1 MRVCPLFDFRLLV
14 LVTIAPVAA
23 LAQQVPDAG
32 SVQRDTSPPVLVE
45 PRPSEKFDFD
55 AVNSTERPKPGGP
68 QLSVA
73 RLEFSGNTVFT
84 TDALK
89 GVVQALIQQPL
100 DLAGLRDLTDR
111 ISSHYEAAGYPF
123 AKAFLPPQDVKDGTL
138 QVLILEGRYGSIE
151 TTGDTR
157 LAAGGQSFLRGLER
171 GAPIQSAPLE
181 RRLLLLKDQPG
192 IEISPLIR
200 PGEEPGT
207 GDLIV
212 TVSRTPRI
220 VGDVGYD
227 NYGSLYTGEHRA
239 LINLQFDSPFRL
251 GDQVLLRAIKSSESL
266 WLGNVSYSLPIG
278 GRGLR
283 ATVGHAR
290 TAYELGGVFSSL
302 DASGTADSTSAGL
315 SYSWIRSSVTNVVLS
330 ANFEHKALRDQTRA
344 VDSDER
350 KTSRALSLGVQ
361 FDRRLGNGV
370 YFGSLRI
377 NPGRLKMDSA
387 LAAVDAASGRRSK
400 GGFTTFNLDLVTLQ
414 SVGTTGLSFYGRM
427 SAQSSD
433 QNLDSS
439 EKLSLG
445 GPYGV
450 RAYPLSEGSGD
461 QGALVQ
467 LELRSSAGPFAPF
480 AFVDAG
486 KARLNAVTDSLV
498 SKLPKN
504 SRSISGAGLGV
515 RVNRGGLSAEAVA
528 AWRLQGGAPLAEEG
542 NSKSRFWLTMSYRF
556 NAR

>member
-1 MRVCPLFDFRLLV
+1 MGSLLV
-14 LVTIAPVAA
+14 LGTIAPVTAF
-23 LAQQVPDAG
+23 AQQVPDAG
-32 SVQRDTSPPVLVE
+32 RVQRENSPPVLAE
-45 PRPSEKFDFD
+45 PGPSEEFDFS
-55 AVNSTERPKPGGP
+55 ALNSTERPQPGGP

-84 TDALK
+84 AGALK
-89 GVVQALIQQPL
+89 SVVQELIQQPL

-111 ISSHYEAAGYPF
+111 ISSHYEAVGYPF
-123 AKAFLPPQDVKDGTL
+123 AKAYLPPQGVKDGTL
-138 QVLILEGRYGSIE
+138 QVTILEGRYGSIE
-151 TTGDTR
+151 TAGDAR

-171 GAPIQSAPLE
+171 GAPIQSGPLE

-192 IEISPLIR
+192 VEISPLIR
-200 PGEEPGT
+200 AGEEPGT

-212 TVSRTPRI
+212 AVSRTPRI

-239 LINLQFDSPFRL
+239 LVNLQSDSPFRL

-278 GRGLR
+278 GSGLR

-302 DASGTADSTSAGL
+302 EASGTADSTSAGL
-315 SYSWIRSSVTNVVLS
+315 SYSWIRSSSANIVLS
-330 ANFEHKALRDQTRA
+330 ATFEHKKLRDETRA
-344 VDSDER
+344 VESDER
-350 KTSRALSLGVQ
+350 KSSRLVSLGVQ
-361 FDRRLGNGV
+361 FDRRHDNGV
-370 YFGSLRI
+370 IFGSLRV

-387 LAAVDAASGRRSK
+387 LAALDAQSGRRAK
-400 GGFTTFNLDLVTLQ
+400 GGFTTFNLDLATLQ
-414 SVGTTGLSFYGRM
+414 SVGATGLTFYGRM
-427 SAQSSD
+427 SAQRSD

-439 EKLSLG
+439 EKVSLG

-450 RAYPLSEGSGD
+450 RAYPVSEGNAD
-461 QGALVQ
+461 QGTLLQ
-467 LELRSSAGPFAPF
+467 LELRSSVGSLSPF
-480 AFVDAG
+480 AFFDVGEAQ
-486 KARLNAVTDSLV
+486 LNAAPDGLV
-498 SKLPKN
+498 SKPSKN

-515 RVNRGGLSAEAVA
+515 RINRGGLSAEAVA
-528 AWRLQGGAPLAEEG
+528 AWRLHGGAPLAEDG
-542 NSKSRFWLTMSYRF
+542 NAKSRFWLTTSYRF

>member
-1 MRVCPLFDFRLLV
+1 MGSLLV
-14 LVTIAPVAA
+14 LGTIAPITAF
-23 LAQQVPDAG
+23 AQQVPDAG

-45 PRPSEKFDFD
+45 PKPSEKFDFD
-55 AVNSTERPKPGGP
+55 AVNSTEQPKPGGP
-68 QLSVA
+68 QLRVA

-84 TDALK
+84 SDSLK
-89 GVVQALIQQPL
+89 SVVHELVQQPL

-123 AKAFLPPQDVKDGTL
+123 AKAYLPPQGVKDGAL
-138 QVLILEGRYGSIE
+138 QVTILEGRYGSIE
-151 TTGDTR
+151 TAGDAR
-157 LAAGGQSFLRGLER
+157 LAAGGQSFLGGLER
-171 GAPIQSAPLE
+171 GAPIQSGPLE

-192 IEISPLIR
+192 VEIFPLIR
-200 PGEEPGT
+200 AGEEPGT

-212 TVSRTPRI
+212 TLSRTPRI
-220 VGDVGYD
+220 AGDVGYD

-239 LINLQFDSPFRL
+239 LINLQSDSPFRL

-278 GRGLR
+278 SHGLR

-302 DASGTADSTSAGL
+302 EASGTADSTSAGL

-330 ANFEHKALRDQTRA
+330 GNFEHKELRDQTRA

-350 KTSRALSLGVQ
+350 KRSRALSLGVQ
-361 FDRRLGNGV
+361 FDRRRGNGV
-370 YFGSLRI
+370 YFGSFRI
-377 NPGRLKMDSA
+377 NSGRLKMDSA
-387 LAAVDAASGRRSK
+387 LAVLDAQSGRRAK
-400 GGFTTFNLDLVTLQ
+400 GGFTTLNLDLATLQ
-414 SVGTTGLSFYGRM
+414 SVGATGLTFYGRM
-427 SAQSSD
+427 SAQRSD

-439 EKLSLG
+439 EKISLG

-450 RAYPLSEGSGD
+450 RAYPVSEGNAD
-461 QGALVQ
+461 QGSFVQ
-467 LELRSSAGPFAPF
+467 LELRSSVGSLSPF
-480 AFVDAG
+480 AFFDAG
-486 KARLNAVTDSLV
+486 EAQLNAAPDGLV
-498 SKLPKN
+498 SKPPKN

-515 RVNRGGLSAEAVA
+515 RINRGGLSAEAVA
-528 AWRLQGGAPLAEEG
+528 AWRLHGGAPLAEEG
-542 NSKSRFWLTMSYRF
+542 NAKSRFWLTTSYRF